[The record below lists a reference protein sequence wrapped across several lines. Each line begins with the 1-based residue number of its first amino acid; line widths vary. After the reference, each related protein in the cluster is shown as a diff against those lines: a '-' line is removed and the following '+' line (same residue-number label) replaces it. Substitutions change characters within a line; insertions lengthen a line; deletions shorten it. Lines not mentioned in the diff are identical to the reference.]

1 VGART
6 VHPFPARMAPE
17 IATDHLKVREDGT
30 ALSILDPMCGSGT
43 VLSVAAERGHHA
55 IGFDV
60 DPLAVMMTRVATRPI
75 TTAPLLERATE
86 LVATAQASTV
96 RKPRWDDKQT
106 QDFAKFWFG
115 NKQRVALNRLSLALD
130 DIEDE
135 DARETMQIALSRI
148 IVTKSPK
155 ASLAADTSHSRPH
168 RTITNSSY
176 DVYDGFL
183 RSVRE
188 LTRLLDKRDMP
199 GSAQAFRGDS
209 RGLANV
215 ADNSIDLAITSPPY
229 LNAIDYLRGHKL
241 SLIWLGHTIP
251 ELRDIRSNSI
261 GAERALREV
270 PADRVASMVEVIKA
284 SASDPDALPVPTI
297 TRYAHDVCLF
307 ADELYRVARD
317 GAQVIAVVGNST
329 LKGNFI
335 SNDGMVQ
342 RAFDDAGFTF
352 GDRVERDL
360 PENSRYMPIS
370 TTDLASSMAK
380 RMRTEV
386 VLTVKKKAKS

>member
-1 VGART
+1 
-6 VHPFPARMAPE
+6 MAPE
-17 IATDHLKVREDGT
+17 IATDYLSVREDGT
-30 ALSILDPMCGSGT
+30 SLSILDPMCGSGT

-75 TTAPLLERATE
+75 DTSPLLEQATS
-86 LVATAQASTV
+86 LVAVARESRV
-96 RKPRWDDKQT
+96 RKPRWDDVQT
-106 QDFAKFWFG
+106 QNFARFWFG
-115 NKQRVALNRLSLALD
+115 STQRVALNRLSLALD
-130 DIEDE
+130 EVANE
-135 DARETMQIALSRI
+135 AARETLQIALSRI
-148 IVTKSPK
+148 IITKSPK

-168 RTITNSSY
+168 RTIESSQY
-176 DVYDGFL
+176 DVFDGFL

-188 LTRLLDKRDMP
+188 LTRLLDKRVMT
-199 GSAQAFRGDS
+199 GSAEAFRGDS
-209 RGLANV
+209 RGLADV
-215 ADNSIDLAITSPPY
+215 PDGSVDLAITSPPY

-261 GAERALREV
+261 GAERALGAV
-270 PADRVASMVEVIKA
+270 PVERVASMVDVIKA

-297 TRYAHDVCLF
+297 TRYAHDVCMF
-307 ADELYRVARD
+307 ADELYRVARE

-335 SNDGMVQ
+335 SNDGMVK

-352 GDRVERDL
+352 EERVERDL

-370 TTDLASSMAK
+370 TSDHASSMAK

-386 VLTVKKKAKS
+386 VLTVKKNRQR